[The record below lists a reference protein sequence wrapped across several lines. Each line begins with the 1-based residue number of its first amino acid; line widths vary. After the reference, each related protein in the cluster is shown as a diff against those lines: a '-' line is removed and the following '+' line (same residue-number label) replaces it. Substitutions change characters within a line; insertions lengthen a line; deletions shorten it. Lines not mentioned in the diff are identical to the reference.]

1 MRQNIQKFPKKIYI
15 ILNINIIKIDMIK
28 KVYKFRQLLKK
39 ILQQGLYK
47 YADYSQGAGSV
58 TEPFFSQW

>member
-1 MRQNIQKFPKKIYI
+1 
-15 ILNINIIKIDMIK
+15 MIK